1 MTPSISSSAQVQA
14 PSQTVEDLGKLV
26 KQKFP
31 GSYDSLSDVDVGVKV
46 KAKYPQYAQFADMP
60 AVTATTVNKKL
71 QPSRTKSGFLPGAM
85 NLPRNASKED
95 IEADRSYREALHH
108 RADTRGMDE
117 ITFGLGASQLTTRAL
132 MGSAPF
138 WSTIAQTGKKAATG
152 VATGAAVGYGAR
164 KAAKAVGLPEWA
176 ADSIAGIASIYG
188 ASKGEQA
195 IEFWQKAESPS
206 INKFLQWVAKGRPTL
221 TPMVPGKG
229 TAVKYGGP
237 TEQQFSPPNRLTP
250 RKPGWTA
257 PEPEA
262 PTPFPKGKGTNT
274 KYGGPT
280 EPEYSGS
287 SEPVKRIFGKPARK
301 LGPMS
306 PEAPAEPVVPKA
318 PKPFK
323 KGPGRNMPKY
333 GGPAEPEYGP
343 APSRVVKQA
352 GVRPQPPVAEEGGEG
367 LVDPSGK
374 PITSTSTAR
383 YKTTEPQP
391 QTGLSSRELNPGKVI
406 NTQAEA
412 KNLAFAKRFK
422 SVGMTPERIQNMTE
436 SEYEQYRLALNAER
450 KAAGLSQFEKPR
462 PGVNRRSFA
471 ELKADIIR
479 AMKGTQ

>member
-1 MTPSISSSAQVQA
+1 MAASNAAA
-14 PSQTVEDLGKLV
+14 PNVKGLLADPQFKALDLNSQKQTLGRV
-26 KQKFP
+26 DPAFQ
-31 GSYDSLSDVDVGVKV
+31 GLSDTDFQSFLSRMNN
-46 KAKYPQYAQFADMP
+46 P
-60 AVTATTVNKKL
+60 L

-108 RADTRGMDE
+108 RADTRGIDE
-117 ITFGLGASQLTTRAL
+117 LTYGLGASQLTTRAL
-132 MGSAPF
+132 MGSGPF

-206 INKFLQWVAKGRPTL
+206 VNKFLQWVAKGRPTL
-221 TPMVPGKG
+221 TPTAPGKG

-237 TEQQFSPPNRLTP
+237 
-250 RKPGWTA
+250 A
-257 PEPEA
+257 
-262 PTPFPKGKGTNT
+262 
-274 KYGGPT
+274 
-280 EPEYSGS
+280 EPEYGTTSGR
-287 SEPVKRIFGKPARK
+287 PVKRVFGKPARK

-306 PEAPAEPVVPKA
+306 PEAQPEPIVPKA

-333 GGPAEPEYGP
+333 GGPTEPEYGP
-343 APSRVVKQA
+343 APSRVVK
-352 GVRPQPPVAEEGGEG
+352 RSTPQPPQPAAEDAAEG

-374 PITSTSTAR
+374 PLTPTGTSTAR

-391 QTGLSSRELNPGKVI
+391 QAGFSSRELNPGKVI

-412 KNLAFAKRFK
+412 KNLAFAQRFK